1 MQGSDRSASKP
12 VHILHFSDAHIDI
25 ANYGR
30 HDPESALPVR
40 VMDFLRSLD
49 QIVDTAIGEGVD
61 LVLFTGD
68 AYKDRN
74 PQPTF
79 QRAWGQRMM
88 RLSRAGIPTVL
99 LVGNHDVAPAAGRA
113 HTIQEFKTFDI
124 PYIYVAD
131 RPEILG
137 PEELGI
143 PLQIIV
149 IPWIARSAVM
159 VREDVA
165 GRTHDEVTE
174 LVEEKVSKLV
184 EQLIEGADPAL
195 PLVLA
200 AHASVQ
206 GARYGSERAVMLG
219 HELVLSGQVVSDRRI
234 DYVALG
240 HIHKHQSL
248 NNGRHPPIIYA
259 GSIERIDFGEARE
272 QKGFVLAQVG
282 RHKTDWRFVPLE
294 TRRFLDLK
302 LVTDSAD
309 SFMDDVMR
317 QLPDPEEVAG
327 AICRVQLTYPRDW
340 EPLIDEAAIAERF
353 KLALSFH
360 IQKHR
365 EFTNRSRL
373 GDIVAVEALPPEEL
387 LARYWQ
393 TIGLD
398 QEEATAMQAL
408 AKEVLGDVE
417 H

>member
-1 MQGSDRSASKP
+1 MQGSDYSASKP

-49 QIVDTAIGEGVD
+49 QIVDTAIDEGVD

-88 RLSRAGIPTVL
+88 RLSKAGIPTVL

-124 PYIYVAD
+124 PYIHVAD
-131 RPEILG
+131 RPVLLG
-137 PEELGI
+137 PGQLGI
-143 PLQIIV
+143 PLQIIAV
-149 IPWIARSAVM
+149 PWIAQSAVM
-159 VREDVA
+159 VREEMA
-165 GRTHDEVTE
+165 GRSHDEVTE

-184 EQLIEGADPAL
+184 EQLIESADPTL

-219 HELVLSGQVVSDRRI
+219 HELVLSGQVVGDRRI

-248 NNGRHPPIIYA
+248 NDGRQPPIVYA

-272 QKGFVLAQVG
+272 HKGFVLAQVG

-309 SFMDDVMR
+309 SFMEDVMR
-317 QLPDPEEVAG
+317 QLPEPEEVTG

-365 EFTNRSRL
+365 QFTNRSRL
-373 GDIVAVEALPPEEL
+373 GDTVAVEALSPEEL
-387 LARYWQ
+387 LAQYWQ

-398 QEEATAMQAL
+398 EEEAIAMQTL